1 MQNIKHFLHRGK
13 IDHKRPM
20 SKKLLLITIL
30 IPTNKGKA
38 IFKLMN
44 RVDIS
49 LLIVVKWKESDKI
62 TK

>member
-49 LLIVVKWKESDKI
+49 Y
-62 TK
+62 